1 MCNLEAS
8 VSYKC
13 RGCSHLRD
21 RGAVGVQNSEGSE
34 GGAEQG
40 WEVFTIRKAVY
51 GGRYAGGGGD
61 PAKRREARE
70 RTWMRRATGSQ
81 EGTLLCKA
89 GRGGTGFLYPGAV
102 RVALGSSTHS
112 WAAPE

>member
-1 MCNLEAS
+1 M
-8 VSYKC
+8 
-13 RGCSHLRD
+13 
-21 RGAVGVQNSEGSE
+21 GVQDSEGSE
-34 GGAEQG
+34 GGTEQG

-61 PAKRREARE
+61 TAKRREARE

-89 GRGGTGFLYPGAV
+89 GRSFLYPGAGFLYPGAV

-112 WAAPE
+112 WAVPE